1 MVWFKQIL
9 CLLGCG
15 CVYMYGIDHG
25 RLLLMFINSVLSKC
39 GCCCCCF
46 FSIKIHACIIYI
58 KCKYKNVGPLVCDAG
73 IKIPI

>member
-58 KCKYKNVGPLVCDAG
+58 KYKYKNVGPLVCDAG